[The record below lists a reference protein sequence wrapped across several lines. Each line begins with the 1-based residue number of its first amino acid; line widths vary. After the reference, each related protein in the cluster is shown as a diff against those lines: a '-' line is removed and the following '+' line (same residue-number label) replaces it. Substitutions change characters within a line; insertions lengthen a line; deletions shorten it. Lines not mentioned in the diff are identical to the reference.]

1 VARILIIEDD
11 DEVRDFLESVL
22 QRAGH
27 ETMTAANGREGVQ
40 VFRSAQFDL
49 VITDII
55 MPEKDG
61 IETIMDM
68 KREQRE
74 LKVLAISGGG
84 RAEPDNYLES
94 ARLLGADAT
103 MKKPFTHQDMLAT
116 VRELLG

>member
-1 VARILIIEDD
+1 LASILIIEDD
-11 DEVRDFLESVL
+11 NEVREFLESVL
-22 QRAGH
+22 TRAGYQTH
-27 ETMTAANGREGVQ
+27 TAANGREGVQ
-40 VFRSAQFDL
+40 VFRTGNFDL

-68 KREQRE
+68 KRERSD
-74 LKVLAISGGG
+74 LRVLAISGGG

-103 MKKPFTHQDMLAT
+103 MKKPFTNQEIIAT
-116 VRELLG
+116 VKQLLE

>member
-1 VARILIIEDD
+1 VASILIIEDD
-11 DEVRDFLESVL
+11 NEVREFLQSVL
-22 QRAGH
+22 ERAGY
-27 ETMTAANGREGVQ
+27 ETHTAANGFEGVQ
-40 VFRSAQFDL
+40 VFRSRPFDL

-68 KREQRE
+68 KREQGDLR
-74 LKVLAISGGG
+74 VLAISGGG

-103 MKKPFTHQDMLAT
+103 MKKPFTNQEILAT
-116 VRELLG
+116 VEQLLA

>member
-1 VARILIIEDD
+1 MARILIIEDD

-22 QRAGH
+22 SRAGH
-27 ETMTAANGREGVQ
+27 EIASAANGRTGIQ
-40 VFRSAQFDL
+40 VFRSRPFDL

-68 KREQRE
+68 KREQRD

-103 MKKPFTHQDMLAT
+103 MKKPFTHQEMLETIRA
-116 VRELLG
+116 LLD